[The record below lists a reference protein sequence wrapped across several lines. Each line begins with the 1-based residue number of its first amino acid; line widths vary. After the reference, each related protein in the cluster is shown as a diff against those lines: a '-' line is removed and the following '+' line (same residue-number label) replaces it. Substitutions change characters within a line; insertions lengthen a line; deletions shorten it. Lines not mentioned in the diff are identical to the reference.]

1 MSSHAKNV
9 ILLLLEGVDKE
20 NLQQREVQV
29 EKQAENVA
37 SHQHP
42 DNIRVDVG
50 WWDLCEVKEFL
61 EE

>member
-1 MSSHAKNV
+1 MSSHAENV
-9 ILLLLEGVDKE
+9 IHPLLEGVDKE

-29 EKQAENVA
+29 EKQVEKAA

-42 DNIRVDVG
+42 DNIGVDIS

-61 EE
+61 E